1 MSESETH
8 SLLLSP
14 ALFTTITSAT
24 MTFNGTWKIDR
35 NDNYE
40 KFMEQMGINVVK
52 RKLAAHD
59 NLKIILE
66 QTGDKFHIKESS
78 AFRTLELDFT
88 LGVKFEYSLADGTEL
103 SGTWSLEGDV
113 MKGDFTRKDN
123 GKQLITTRILQGDEL
138 VQTYSYEGVDAKR
151 IFKRG

>member
-40 KFMEQMGINVVK
+40 KFMEQMGECRRLSFCLASLFVV
-52 RKLAAHD
+52 
-59 NLKIILE
+59 LE
-66 QTGDKFHIKESS
+66 ETHSDTKHYYCMCLHE
-78 AFRTLELDFT
+78 T
-88 LGVKFEYSLADGTEL
+88 
-103 SGTWSLEGDV
+103 
-113 MKGDFTRKDN
+113 
-123 GKQLITTRILQGDEL
+123 
-138 VQTYSYEGVDAKR
+138 
-151 IFKRG
+151 